1 MAVEEPRLPLPRKPR
16 EIQIWGA
23 LLNKFLRVAHNEDGT
38 LKDPGTFDSLSLT
51 GNIEVSG
58 TGKFK
63 RILAGGVDS

>member
-1 MAVEEPRLPLPRKPR
+1 MTIEKPRLALPRKDVGK
-16 EIQIWGA
+16 WGA
-23 LLNKFLRVAHNEDGT
+23 LVNKFLRVAHNEDGT

-51 GNIEVSG
+51 DNITAEG